1 MSRMSAKLSTP
12 FTTRRRRRTPLAGA
26 VESISPFFPRSVRG
40 LSDGDEAL
48 AAKPHFSVP
57 RLASWRNFWK
67 RRKPKQQRQR
77 TKCCVQSCALF
88 VSKKTKAFFPAECVT
103 NRLRTLVRIS
113 LSLHDPRKVR
123 SPVFY
128 YQTPILFPWHPQNR
142 RIYPGKRLPLQ
153 LLERP
158 MIRWSSGCKS
168 VSSTNWSAGYAG
180 DPRSLYAPRRGSR
193 RHDTWFSE
201 LTDR

>member
-1 MSRMSAKLSTP
+1 MIRDCTRFRLRNFGSVISSGGLGMSRMSAKLSTP
-12 FTTRRRRRTPLAGA
+12 FTTRRSRRTPLAGA
-26 VESISPFFPRSVRG
+26 VESISPFFLRSVRG

-57 RLASWRNFWK
+57 RMASWKNFWK

-128 YQTPILFPWHPQNR
+128 YQHPFFFHGTR
-142 RIYPGKRLPLQ
+142 RIVEFILANA
-153 LLERP
+153 
-158 MIRWSSGCKS
+158 C
-168 VSSTNWSAGYAG
+168 
-180 DPRSLYAPRRGSR
+180 RSN
-193 RHDTWFSE
+193 SE
-201 LTDR
+201 KGR